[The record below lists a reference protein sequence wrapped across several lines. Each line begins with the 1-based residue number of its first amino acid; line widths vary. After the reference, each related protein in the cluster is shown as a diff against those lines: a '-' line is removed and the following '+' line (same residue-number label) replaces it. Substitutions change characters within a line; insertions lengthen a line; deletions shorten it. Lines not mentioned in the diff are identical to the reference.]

1 MLEELMKKFILDRK
15 DLEKSTQ
22 LIKWTSIL
30 DHLSQ
35 MIWLEELYKNKNA
48 LRSVNCSYEPRRHDD
63 LNNNRLGRST
73 MYSSQNCF
81 DIWGDLQG
89 ILMRYEVSIW
99 RTLAGLIQNM
109 CLFVNSGVTFINIYG
124 AVSEDKH

>member
-48 LRSVNCSYEPRRHDD
+48 LRSVE
-63 LNNNRLGRST
+63 
-73 MYSSQNCF
+73 
-81 DIWGDLQG
+81 
-89 ILMRYEVSIW
+89 
-99 RTLAGLIQNM
+99 
-109 CLFVNSGVTFINIYG
+109 LFLWTQKAWWF
-124 AVSEDKH
+124 K